1 MKAARAG
8 IALAAACLFLS
19 AGSTALAKS
28 KKRKHHPHKSQR
40 QPRQIDEGGGP
51 EAEGRAHLKRANALA
66 DKGDCQTAIDE
77 YTKAYELLHDPVVL
91 FNRAECFRIVGDA
104 DTAVDDYREF
114 LEKVPSAPNRAA
126 IEAKIAAIE
135 GAKPPR
141 APAAEAKPKVPPP
154 PAAEA
159 KPKVPPPPVA
169 EAKPKAP
176 PPPVAE
182 TRPKAPPPAVA
193 PPPPVEV
200 APPPIAPPVVVAPP
214 APPAS
219 PEPAPQPAA
228 TVHRTAPHQ
237 EAGRSGTRPWVWVA
251 LSVLAVGVGVA
262 GYLVFRPHDQ
272 PPPDTA
278 LGNYRF

>member
-154 PAAEA
+154 P
-159 KPKVPPPPVA
+159 
-169 EAKPKAP
+169 
-176 PPPVAE
+176 
-182 TRPKAPPPAVA
+182 
-193 PPPPVEV
+193 
-200 APPPIAPPVVVAPP
+200 IAPPVVVAPP

>member
-8 IALAAACLFLS
+8 IALVAACLFLS
-19 AGSTALAKS
+19 AGSTAFAKS
-28 KKRKHHPHKSQR
+28 KKRKHHTTHKSHR

-126 IEAKIAAIE
+126 IEAKIAALE
-135 GAKPPR
+135 GSKVPR
-141 APAAEAKPKVPPP
+141 APAAEAKPK
-154 PAAEA
+154 A
-159 KPKVPPPPVA
+159 PPPVA
-169 EAKPKAP
+169 EVK
-176 PPPVAE
+176 
-182 TRPKAPPPAVA
+182 PKAPPPAVVA
-193 PPPPVEV
+193 PPPPVAV
-200 APPPIAPPVVVAPP
+200 APPPTAPPPPPVVVAPP

-219 PEPAPQPAA
+219 PEPAPQPAV
-228 TVHRTAPHQ
+228 TVHRTAPHA

-272 PPPDTA
+272 LPPDTA